1 MKKLLCG
8 FLIAIYAFLFGT
20 IVFADELTE
29 TEEIIET
36 TEITENGEIAG
47 EIIETE
53 EISEPKAEPLTNQGL
68 ITEVYAFSG
77 TLYYCDTPT
86 GRVVLR
92 SLAPIFD
99 TAGARAIASAAE
111 YLEIRVSADGI
122 FMADGTKNS
131 VDGLNAFAD
140 SGVWVIIVKTADGNL
155 EIPYFSFK

>member
-1 MKKLLCG
+1 MKKILCV
-8 FLIAIYAFLFGT
+8 FLVTIYTFLFGT
-20 IVFADELTE
+20 IAFADEVTE
-29 TEEIIET
+29 TAEITEV
-36 TEITENGEIAG
+36 TEITENAEAE

-68 ITEVYAFSG
+68 INEVYAFSG

-92 SLAPIFD
+92 SLSPIFD
-99 TAGARAIASAAE
+99 TAGAKAIASAAE
-111 YLEIRVSADGI
+111 YLEIRVSPDGI

-131 VDGLNAFAD
+131 VEGLNAFAD
-140 SGVWVIIVKTADGNL
+140 SDVWVIIVKTADGNL